1 MKIFAAIVL
10 SFLLLACS
18 KIEIEKVENNNPPHE
33 QIVTAQMREGY
44 VNRIYITLI
53 GRKATETEFE
63 AGLTLLGAEAS
74 EADRAKLVEQ
84 ILSLPEYNTELYS
97 VVRGDYLESV
107 DTALI
112 KSDYLLAV
120 DQLKTATGS
129 TREYWLIVENT
140 LKKLVE
146 IPALLDQNQI
156 DIIEIHRRA
165 VYNIYYDDI
174 NMGSEN
180 YVVATFQNFLFRY
193 PTNVELE
200 NGKLMVDGFPAS
212 LFLKGGTS
220 KEDFIQIFFDSDD
233 YFEGQV
239 INLYRKYLFE
249 NPDTEEMV
257 TLTRE
262 FQATKDYK
270 QLQINILSSDDYFF
284 N

>member
-18 KIEIEKVENNNPPHE
+18 KIEIEKVENNTPPHE

-53 GRKATETEFE
+53 GRKATEDEFE
-63 AGLTLLGAEAS
+63 AGLSLLGESAM
-74 EADRAKLVEQ
+74 EADRASFVEQ
-84 ILSLPEYNTELYS
+84 VLALPEYNKELYA

-112 KSDYLLAV
+112 KRDYQQAV
-120 DQLKTATGS
+120 SALQTAQGS
-129 TREYWLIVENT
+129 TREYWLIVEKT

-146 IPALLDQNQI
+146 IPSLLDQNQI

-165 VYNIYYDDI
+165 VNNLYYDDI

-212 LFLKGGTS
+212 VFLKGGTS
-220 KEDFIQIFFDSDD
+220 KDDFIEIFFDSDD